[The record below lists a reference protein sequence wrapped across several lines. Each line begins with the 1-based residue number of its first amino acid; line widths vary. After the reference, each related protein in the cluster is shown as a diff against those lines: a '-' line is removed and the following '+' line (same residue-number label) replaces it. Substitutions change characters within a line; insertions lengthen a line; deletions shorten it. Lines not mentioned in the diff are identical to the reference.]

1 MLTFPVTFPRPN
13 IPTTSGCGNSCKLS
27 IKDSTITTETDA
39 NYKLTRP
46 RTTRML
52 RTWTFAWKAVP
63 AEDMQRLLD
72 FFAKVGTF
80 NSFEMRN
87 WLDGKVHEVRFAE
100 PLQDWQGNYPVGW
113 QGSLKFEEV

>member
-87 WLDGKVHEVRFAE
+87 
-100 PLQDWQGNYPVGW
+100 
-113 QGSLKFEEV
+113 